1 MRYPALRFQMDTAKM
16 SQKDIARALGR
27 SEGYVSLVML
37 GKQDFRLNEVWKI
50 MDLLSIDPSE
60 FQNYFPPKEKDDEL
74 MGKVKIDYETLTK
87 AIISERLTTS
97 DLADRVGIETTS
109 IKSALNRIKKGYV
122 VTSGTLYK
130 LADAVRVD
138 PISLVK
144 EIEL

>member
-1 MRYPALRFQMDTAKM
+1 
-16 SQKDIARALGR
+16 
-27 SEGYVSLVML
+27 
-37 GKQDFRLNEVWKI
+37 
-50 MDLLSIDPSE
+50 MDLLSIDPDE

-87 AIISERLTTS
+87 AIINERLTTS
-97 DLADRVGIETTS
+97 DLADRVGIEPTS
-109 IKSALNRIKKGYV
+109 VKAALNRIKKGNV